1 MWVMAQ
7 STYVYKY
14 AYIRACK
21 QYNGKSNQIKSDGGS
36 DQNFHGD
43 IMVYVQLKY
52 GQLFDVSK
60 PKSLSNLILLLL
72 LAIIRYNYYLIT

>member
-1 MWVMAQ
+1 MFANMH
-7 STYVYKY
+7 TYVHVNNTM
-14 AYIRACK
+14 R
-21 QYNGKSNQIKSDGGS
+21 NQIKSDGGS

-52 GQLFDVSK
+52 GQLFNVSK

-72 LAIIRYNYYLIT
+72 AIISYNYYLFR